1 MNKIWIKNNCYKNN
15 YGNKNKM
22 KKFKNNK
29 EKNKHNNKFK
39 NIWNNII
46 KLVNKIKT
54 NKKINK
60 NKMIMYG
67 KESTKIYQWKFLIIM
82 ELKILKYLEEY

>member
-1 MNKIWIKNNCYKNN
+1 MNKIWLKNNCCKNN
-15 YGNKNKM
+15 CGNKNKM

-29 EKNKHNNKFK
+29 EKNKLNNKLK

-46 KLVNKIKT
+46 KLINKINT
-54 NKKINK
+54 NKIINK
-60 NKMIMYG
+60 KKVIMFG
-67 KESTKIYQWKFLIIM
+67 KKLIKIYQWKFLIIM